1 MSRKLR
7 RIFRELQMTKDQTE
21 EYEWFDDEDIE
32 EEEEEEEFDEDLVQ
46 GI

>member
-1 MSRKLR
+1 
-7 RIFRELQMTKDQTE
+7 MTKDQTE